1 MPFVAMVQML
11 DKDGRDK
18 DKPKRVNIRGSAN
31 PKEEYK
37 GSRIFCQACG
47 GDMFI
52 RHSVLRRPHF
62 VHNSVQDC
70 AYGHGDGQSEK
81 HYAAKDAIMRVLASR
96 PEYRFSRIIEEY
108 HFKSIN
114 RIADVLVVHSNK
126 DGEVH
131 EAQLARISPQELEE
145 RTLAYRSANI
155 VDVVWWLGGD
165 ADNEVNREW
174 CQQYL
179 GSFGVLSFH
188 TDALRFTV
196 DLRT

>member
-1 MPFVAMVQML
+1 
-11 DKDGRDK
+11 
-18 DKPKRVNIRGSAN
+18 
-31 PKEEYK
+31 
-37 GSRIFCQACG
+37 
-47 GDMFI
+47 
-52 RHSVLRRPHF
+52 
-62 VHNSVQDC
+62 
-70 AYGHGDGQSEK
+70 
-81 HYAAKDAIMRVLASR
+81 MRVLASR